1 MSTSGLPATR
11 RARSTR
17 AIVAALSTALLT
29 HGCATTLVAP
39 AIHGPYPP
47 PPCLD
52 GDAPL
57 VAATLEAETLTL
69 RLRRDDGAVLEHV
82 AAIDS
87 ALTHLPI
94 VVQLDTY
101 APEPRCPV
109 QRLDRAGREVAT
121 SPLDE
126 DELDR
131 VLVVVLPPERMA
143 AYVFAPGDRSEP
155 LLEAWP
161 PPRRDP
167 LFRLRVGLHAALM
180 PALVAFDVATAP
192 LQLPIFVWM
201 LRR

>member
-1 MSTSGLPATR
+1 MRPPSLTSTR
-11 RARSTR
+11 RARSKR
-17 AIVAALSTALLT
+17 AIVVALSTVLT

-47 PPCLD
+47 APLLD

-57 VAATLEAETLTL
+57 VAATLDGQALTL
-69 RLRRDDGAVLEHV
+69 RLRRDDGVVLDHV
-82 AAIDS
+82 AAIDA
-87 ALTHLPI
+87 ALTGLPI

-109 QRLDRAGREVAT
+109 QRLDRAGRELAT

-131 VLVVVLPPERMA
+131 HLVVVLPPERTA
-143 AYVFAPGDRSEP
+143 AYVFAPGDRNEP
-155 LLEAWP
+155 LLEVWP
-161 PPRRDP
+161 APRSHP
-167 LFRLRVGLHAALM
+167 LFRLRVGLHAALL
-180 PALVAFDVATAP
+180 PVLVAFDVATAP